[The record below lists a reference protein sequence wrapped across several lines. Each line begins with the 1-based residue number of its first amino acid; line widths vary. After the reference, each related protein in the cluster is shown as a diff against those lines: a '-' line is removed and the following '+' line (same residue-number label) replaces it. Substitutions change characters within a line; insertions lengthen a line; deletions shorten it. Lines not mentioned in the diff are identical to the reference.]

1 MNTMDARD
9 VIEVAKDICEKTGTR
24 LTETRQHMLEV
35 LFTVDTPKSAYEL
48 TDDYNRL
55 VKSPIMAMSVYRIL
69 NFLAS
74 IKLVHHLHSINKYI
88 ICKHPIASSE
98 DQVPLFLICNSCQQ
112 IEEVAI
118 AADLINALSE
128 HAESSGFVS
137 AGSQI
142 ELNSLCKKCQ
152 SNIHQ
157 HLHGDLNG
165 QNPTNK

>member
-88 ICKHPIASSE
+88 ICKDPLASSE

-112 IEEVAI
+112 IEEVVI
-118 AADLINALSE
+118 AAELINALSE

-137 AGSQI
+137 TGSQI

-157 HLHGDLNG
+157 HSSGDLNG
-165 QNPTNK
+165 QNPTNR

>member
-1 MNTMDARD
+1 MNTRD
-9 VIEVAKDICEKTGTR
+9 LIEVAKDICEQTGSR

-35 LFTVDTPKSAYEL
+35 LSTVDTPKSAYEL

-55 VKSPIMAMSVYRIL
+55 VNSPIMAMSVYRIL

-88 ICKHPIASSE
+88 ICKHPKGSSE
-98 DQVPLFLICNSCQQ
+98 DQVPLFLICTSCQQ

-118 AADLINALSE
+118 AKDLIHALSD

-157 HLHGDLNG
+157 HSPGDLNG